1 MWEGREYYPARRH
14 LGKPCVVTGCDGRS
28 RRVQRLRPDILD
40 LDQIRHMPSHL
51 RRRVYDIVQRPLACG
66 WTGLYL
72 VTWEPEYLSGP
83 PPRCPRVLED
93 EPVVECSAGC
103 HHARARAMRVMG
115 ITPNPIP
122 LYDTVLSLL
131 VALSETPTGGWPPL

>member
-1 MWEGREYYPARRH
+1 MGGRGVCSGSGPTFWTWTKSATCHRTYGAGCMTSCGGRWPA
-14 LGKPCVVTGCDGRS
+14 
-28 RRVQRLRPDILD
+28 
-40 LDQIRHMPSHL
+40 
-51 RRRVYDIVQRPLACG
+51 A
-66 WTGLYL
+66 GLYL

-131 VALSETPTGGWPPL
+131 DALSEAPAGGWSPL

>member
-1 MWEGREYYPARRH
+1 MWEGREDYPARRH
-14 LGKPCVVTGCDGRS
+14 LGKPCVVTGCD
-28 RRVQRLRPDILD
+28 
-40 LDQIRHMPSHL
+40 
-51 RRRVYDIVQRPLACG
+51 IVRRPLACG

-131 VALSETPTGGWPPL
+131 DALSEAPAGGWSPL